1 MGIKKIEER
10 VEIPEGVDASV
21 GERIINAKGPK
32 GSSQRKWN
40 DQKIKVSIEGREIV
54 FMVTD
59 KPSKRERRSVGTL
72 VAHTKNL
79 LRGAKDG
86 FNYKL
91 KICSGHFPMN
101 VSVAGKEFV
110 VKNFLGE
117 KTPRKVG
124 ITPGVKVVVQGTEVT
139 VEGVDKEQVA
149 QTAADIE
156 QLTRRTNY
164 DKRIFQDGIYIVHK
178 DNLR

>member
-1 MGIKKIEER
+1 MIKKIEER
-10 VEIPEGVDASV
+10 IEIPEGVDV
-21 GERIINAKGPK
+21 KIGDRIVNATGPK
-32 GSSQRKWN
+32 GSAQRKW
-40 DQKIKVSIEGREIV
+40 DDKKIKVSVEGKEVV

-72 VAHTKNL
+72 RAHVKNV
-79 LRGAKDG
+79 LRGAKEG
-86 FNYKL
+86 FVYKL

-101 VSVAGKEFV
+101 VSVSGNEFV

-117 KTPRKVG
+117 KTPRKVK
-124 ITPGVKVVVQGTEVT
+124 IMPGVKVVVQGQEVK
-139 VEGVDKEQVA
+139 VEGVDKELVS

-164 DKRIFQDGIYIVHK
+164 DKRIFQDGIYIIHK
-178 DNLR
+178 DHGR